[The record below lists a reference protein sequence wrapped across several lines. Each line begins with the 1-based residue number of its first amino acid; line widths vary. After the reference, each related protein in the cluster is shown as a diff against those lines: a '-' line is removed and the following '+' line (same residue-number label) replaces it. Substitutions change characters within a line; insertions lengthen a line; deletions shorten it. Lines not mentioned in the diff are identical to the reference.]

1 MSDEF
6 STEDEFPTEGRLVGV
21 DYGTVRV
28 GLALSDPGQSFAS
41 PLETYTRASLEQD
54 AMRFRR
60 LVDEEHVVGFIV
72 GLPVFSSGD
81 ESPKSREAREFGKWL
96 SEATKL
102 PVRFYDERYS
112 TAHAEQILELS
123 GATSKRRKENR
134 DKLAAQILL
143 AAYLESNRSDSE
155 PGALED

>member
-1 MSDEF
+1 MNDS
-6 STEDEFPTEGRLVGV
+6 FPSKGRLIGV

-41 PLETYTRASLEQD
+41 PLETYTRQNEDQDVRRFCQLVEDEQ
-54 AMRFRR
+54 
-60 LVDEEHVVGFIV
+60 VVGFIV

-96 SEATKL
+96 TEKTNL

-112 TAHAEQILELS
+112 TAHAEQILEFS
-123 GATSKRRKENR
+123 GATSKRRKKNR

-143 AAYLESNRSDSE
+143 AAYLESNRSE
-155 PGALED
+155 GAPGALDD